1 MEPCLIKIAIAGKQE
16 FIERC
21 RAQAAENTGLMVVNA
36 IAEPHEAVA
45 VLEWDIDALL
55 VGFDDDRNRLILESA
70 CRKEVRAARF
80 VSVPDYREQLRWMQ
94 LRATCLIKGKEIEG
108 IARYYCLQPGK
119 PPQPAAADT
128 AEEDRKLAIKRIEEV
143 RERARK
149 ESAVSHR
156 NTIVTFISRGGQ
168 GQSTMIAAL
177 AQSIVERSGL
187 NVCIVDPDYCA
198 PPGDLARLFAF
209 RGNSHPALAAWAG
222 TRGKNIATREQVLKR
237 VIGLS
242 PGVFLLPAVS
252 MESERGL
259 IDEVLLK
266 EALYT
271 LYRYFP
277 LVVVDATP
285 NLEKEAAAAIQLS
298 DETFWC
304 SSPDLKSVEW
314 LKIYSDRFIKEYGL
328 DKARMSLIINR
339 ALPQSSY
346 RAPDL
351 AAYVSLPCGHFFHED
366 ARVRLLLDNEKP
378 LEYSRLPQE
387 YRAEI
392 EKLSHR
398 IFPAEAYERRR
409 SSFWRLLFKEKQ

>member
-1 MEPCLIKIAIAGKQE
+1 METGLKKIAIAGTPE
-16 FIERC
+16 FIEHC
-21 RAQAAENTGLMVVNA
+21 RAQAEENAGLMVVNA

-55 VGFDDDRNRLILESA
+55 VGFDDERNRLILEAA

-80 VSVPDYREQLRWMQ
+80 VSVSDYREQLRWIQ

-108 IARYYCLQPGK
+108 VARYYCLQPGK
-119 PPQPAAADT
+119 SLQPTDADI
-128 AEEDRKLAIKRIEEV
+128 AEEDRKLARKRIEEI
-143 RERARK
+143 R
-149 ESAVSHR
+149 ESAKNKSYVSHR
-156 NTIVTFISRGGQ
+156 NKIITLLSRGGQ

-177 AQSIVERSGL
+177 AQSIFKRSGL
-187 NVCIVDPDYCA
+187 SVCIVDQDCSA
-198 PPGDLARLFAF
+198 PPGDVARLFAF
-209 RGNSHPALAAWAG
+209 RESAHPALAAWAG
-222 TRGKNIATREQVLKR
+222 IKGKNIATREQVLKR

-252 MESERGL
+252 KESEREL
-259 IDEVLLK
+259 INEVLLK
-266 EALYT
+266 DALYS
-271 LYRYFP
+271 LYRHFP
-277 LVVVDATP
+277 LVVVDAAL
-285 NLEKEAAAAIQLS
+285 NYEKEAAAAAQLS

-304 SSPDLKSVEW
+304 SSPDLRGVEW
-314 LKIYSDRFIKEYGL
+314 LKIYSGGFIKKHGL

-351 AAYVSLPCGHFFHED
+351 AAYVNMPCGFSFNED
-366 ARVRLLLDNEKP
+366 SRIRVLLDNENP
-378 LEYSRLPQE
+378 MDYSRLPQE

-398 IFPAEAYERRR
+398 IFPLSIYEKRR
-409 SSFWRLLFKEKQ
+409 SSFWRLFFREKQ